1 MNLTRGATRIDTKK
15 YPLLILNLIIPG
27 VFPSLLLISNALSVA
42 DAFSLTDFPK
52 KPSLRL
58 SLYQKFLFCQ
68 QYFLPLTYT
77 AFILISSSNAT
88 RSASYLSFIIPLLTL
103 SIFAGTAVA
112 IYTLSI
118 SESPAFLTQV

>member
-15 YPLLILNLIIPG
+15 YPLLILNLRIPG

-68 QYFLPLTYT
+68 QYFLHSAVFKEEFFCALLIIT
-77 AFILISSSNAT
+77 ASNDKPCSAASAGGKFHWG
-88 RSASYLSFIIPLLTL
+88 RST
-103 SIFAGTAVA
+103 G
-112 IYTLSI
+112 
-118 SESPAFLTQV
+118 PAAAR